1 MLEQYI
7 RGLDS
12 LTDAERLRIFH
23 ILIERYPVI
32 KSNYIDGIDS
42 LSDVERLKIFSS
54 LITTTDIKDMLN
66 KIINSQ
72 TQDSIPTNTDEVPA
86 ISFGAPANSFNSSA
100 NGIGGQRKSLAIP
113 GRSNMIDNNQNG
125 FSTYLLLAILA
136 FTIQFLIVLICI
148 FFYK

>member
-7 RGLDS
+7 RGLDN
-12 LTDAERLRIFH
+12 LNDADRLRIFH
-23 ILIERYPVI
+23 TLIERYPVI
-32 KSNYIDGIDS
+32 KSNYISGIDN

-54 LITTTDIKDMLN
+54 LITKPEIKDMLN

-72 TQDSIPTNTDEVPA
+72 TQASMPTNDDVVPA
-86 ISFGAPANSFNSSA
+86 ISFGTPANSFDSSA

-113 GRSNMIDNNQNG
+113 GRGNMLDNNQNG